1 MTYQPPAADSYQQA
15 AWIAFARTE
24 GYTQISAAVP
34 GLIQKI
40 GYKNPDQ
47 FHETMARCIESQPD
61 EILRILL
68 DPEIIPSISAR
79 ELGAAFFIRRIDF
92 EGISYRETAM
102 FYRVVSPY
110 IPIQS
115 PFHGYAFFHECN
127 RMCRNGSARMVPELL
142 ESRIDDCRCTES
154 GVISIWQEALFSFLL
169 GLSASYTG
177 DFKTAHRELA
187 VAYKK
192 SVGLDFSCAISI
204 QYRLAQL
211 YRESGQYT
219 KALEIW
225 AADSTRSQMKIQR
238 DWGRLAAVHLN
249 AAQCALDGKLIDVAQ
264 AELEA
269 SKALMPLIV
278 RHIPRLQGYQYLRE
292 GELATLEERY
302 DDGEARLKQALDFFR
317 DLDPPCSEGLMETKV
332 ALGSYALYQN
342 DLRMAWAII
351 RSLIEEAGE
360 RDCLPMRSRA
370 LLLQTWFF
378 ISSDP
383 PTRASFD
390 NVLERVHM
398 IQNPA
403 LLMHALGNLLSYAVK
418 HLEESDQV
426 HLLHRIR
433 SLRTMLEESCYEKLY
448 QHHVAD
454 RFAPAMEE
462 RFDRLFGEQDP
473 ETTMET
479 H

>member
-1 MTYQPPAADSYQQA
+1 MTYQHPAADRHQQA

-24 GYTQISAAVP
+24 SYAQISAAVP
-34 GLIQKI
+34 GLIEKI
-40 GYKNPDQ
+40 GYENSEQ
-47 FHETMARCIESQPD
+47 FHKAMALCVDSPLD
-61 EILRILL
+61 EILGILL
-68 DPEIIPSISAR
+68 DPELAPSISAR

-92 EGISYRETAM
+92 EGITARETGAL
-102 FYRVVSPY
+102 YRVIAPY
-110 IPIQS
+110 IPVQS
-115 PFHGYAFFHECN
+115 PLHGYTLFHECN
-127 RMCRNGSARMVPELL
+127 RLSKHGMAKMVPELI
-142 ESRIDDCRCTES
+142 ESRIDSCRYHES
-154 GVISIWQEALFSFLL
+154 GVLSIWQEALVQFLL
-169 GLSASYTG
+169 GSAAISIG
-177 DFKTAHRELA
+177 DFKTAHRELTG
-187 VAYKK
+187 AYKK
-192 SVGLDFSCAISI
+192 AAGLDFSCATAAE
-204 QYRLAQL
+204 YRLAQL
-211 YRESGQYT
+211 YRESGQFIN
-219 KALEIW
+219 ALEIW
-225 AADSTRSQMKIQR
+225 RSNNLRSQMKIQK
-238 DWGRLAAVHLN
+238 DWGRLAAFHLN
-249 AAQCALDGKLIDVAQ
+249 AAQCALDGKMTDVAG

-269 SKALMPLIV
+269 SRALMPMV
-278 RHIPRLQGYQYLRE
+278 DRHFPRLQGYQYLRD

-302 DDGEARLKQALDFFR
+302 DEGEELLKQALDFFR
-317 DLDPPCSEGLMETKV
+317 DLDPPCYDGLMETKV

-426 HLLHRIR
+426 HLLHRVR